1 MPERCSLK
9 CSLKG
14 KSRQRHVLSAKKRC
28 VHGCVTRYTGIRTLA
43 YLGTSYVRTT
53 WLIAFVVGC
62 LLQIRNPLNALGFAI
77 EEVINNPASIVEHAG
92 TMQQCNKHIL
102 SVITNMLDL
111 SKLSEGRMVVKK
123 EVFDL
128 CECVKSIDMIC
139 R

>member
-1 MPERCSLK
+1 M
-9 CSLKG
+9 G
-14 KSRQRHVLSAKKRC
+14 VSR
-28 VHGCVTRYTGIRTLA
+28 GTLA
-43 YLGTSYVRTT
+43 YLGTSYVCTS

-77 EEVINNPASIVEHAG
+77 EEVINNPTSVVEHAG

-128 CECVKSIDMIC
+128 GECVKSVDMIC